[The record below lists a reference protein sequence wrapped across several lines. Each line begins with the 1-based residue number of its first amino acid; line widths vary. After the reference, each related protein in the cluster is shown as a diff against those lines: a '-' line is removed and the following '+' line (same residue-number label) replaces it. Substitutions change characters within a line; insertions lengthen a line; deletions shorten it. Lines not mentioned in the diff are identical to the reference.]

1 MSIRWHKTGAL
12 AVVLT
17 FPEARKYILTEM
29 TNIWTSFSILVYIA
43 LINLNI
49 KGPFN
54 FFRCRRAGGLE
65 LSIFMVI
72 QRRKRNIPPNCC
84 QHEYYLL
91 FT

>member
-1 MSIRWHKTGAL
+1 MLSQS
-12 AVVLT
+12 
-17 FPEARKYILTEM
+17 ILTEM
-29 TNIWTSFSILVYIA
+29 TNIWISFAIFIYIA

-49 KGPFN
+49 KGPFI
-54 FFRCRRAGGLE
+54 FFRCRRPGGLE

-72 QRRKRNIPPNCC
+72 QRWKRNILPNCW